1 MQTTWGESES
11 VSSRMSCVRDR
22 RVVDGDSLD
31 QKTAVLPEQRRIEVA
46 KATTRRFVRGFTLTE
61 LMVTLTVMVI
71 LVAIAIPSFNRLI
84 LSNRL
89 TTTAND
95 MVGAINS
102 ARMEAVKRNAATQF
116 CGSTTVINTT
126 DTLGT
131 ACGTQTGAVLLLL
144 NGTSPATTAT
154 VLAPLSGLAGSI
166 QLSSAGANALR
177 FNGSGLAQIPG
188 TSTLFA
194 KTVADICTASM
205 SNNNHVTIKM
215 TAGSIL
221 QTSTASGTCP

>member
-1 MQTTWGESES
+1 MQTISGEDES
-11 VSSRMSCVRDR
+11 MSSGVINTRDVRAVEKHFLDR
-22 RVVDGDSLD
+22 RRAS
-31 QKTAVLPEQRRIEVA
+31 LPEQGRIEVA
-46 KATTRRFVRGFTLTE
+46 NARTQRFVRGFTLTE
-61 LMVTLTVMVI
+61 LMITLTVMVI

-154 VLAPLSGLAGSI
+154 VLAPLSGLTGSI
-166 QLSSAGANALR
+166 QLSSAGAQALR
-177 FNGSGLAQIPG
+177 FNGSGLAQAPG

-194 KTVADICTASM
+194 TTVADICTASM
-205 SNNNHVTIKM
+205 STNNHVAIKM

-221 QTSTASGTCP
+221 QTSTSSGTCP